1 MTVPSESGASGS
13 LPAWQ
18 PVSRELVAD
27 CRVFQ
32 VHKACFRHPRRE
44 TTADFF
50 VLRSPDW
57 VHVVARTV
65 DDQLVLVRQFRF
77 GTEEFSLEAPGGL
90 MEAGE
95 DPIIAA
101 RRELLEE
108 TGFGGG
114 TAHVLSHLR
123 PNPAIQQ
130 NTCHLVLLDGVEPSA
145 ALAWDEHEEIES
157 CVLPVAKAVALARN
171 GGITHSLSMLAL
183 LLFEARRRQGEVSS
197 AV

>member
-1 MTVPSESGASGS
+1 MTVPPASGASGS
-13 LPAWQ
+13 IPAWQ

-32 VHKACFRHPRRE
+32 VHKTWFRHPQRE

-95 DPIIAA
+95 DPIFAA
-101 RRELLEE
+101 RREVLEE
-108 TGFGGG
+108 TGYGGG
-114 TAHVLSHLR
+114 TARVLSQLR

-157 CVLPVAKAVALARN
+157 CVLPVAEAVALVHN

-183 LLFEARRRQGEVSS
+183 LLFEAQQRQEDANP